1 MHAYLMIILAD
12 ALLALNFAI
21 SKKYQNNYGHK
32 TYQGL
37 FFNAIGSFFTSIM
50 FFVLTD
56 FKPELTLYSF
66 IMASLQSILALA
78 YSLIGFY
85 IMRLGGMSLYTLF
98 LMSGGMIIP
107 YVWGIVFLDEGMS
120 ILRLAGCLLITVA
133 IAVSNFQKDEN
144 NKKALLLCAAVFILN
159 GFVSVTSKVHQINKV
174 YETISTNSFMFW
186 SSITKAIL
194 CTAFLLNKKKESS
207 TKKLMSKNVILLS
220 AASAILGGVASF
232 VLLHSAKSIPAT
244 MLYPLNTGGT
254 IILSALAG
262 VICYKEKLT
271 KKQMIGIIVCFSGTC
286 MFL

>member
-1 MHAYLMIILAD
+1 MNAYLMIILAD

-37 FFNAIGSFFTSIM
+37 FFNAVSAFFTS
-50 FFVLTD
+50 VLFLVITG

-66 IMASLQSILALA
+66 IMAALQSILALA
-78 YSLIGFY
+78 YSLIGFR

-107 YVWGIVFLDEGMS
+107 YVWGVAFLDEGMS
-120 ILRLAGCLLITVA
+120 MLRLAGCLLITVA
-133 IAVSNFQKDEN
+133 IAVSNFKKDEN

-174 YETISTNSFMFW
+174 YETISTNSFIFW
-186 SSITKAIL
+186 SSITKSIL

-220 AASAILGGVASF
+220 AASAILGGVSSF
-232 VLLHSAKSIPAT
+232 VLLHGAKSIPAT

-271 KKQMIGIIVCFSGTC
+271 KKQMIGIIVCFAGTC